1 MGDAQRRRLHVNV
14 LLGIGGAPGTECST
28 IRTLNLDTF
37 EVLGEFCVGVQVFNM
52 AFDAVRNRIAT
63 NARFLLATFDT
74 QVSLFDMESR
84 SRLGFNL
91 ILESTENGQETSNTF
106 DVKLTIDSARNQL
119 VVGLFGS
126 NPRVE
131 FYGLP
136 E

>member
-1 MGDAQRRRLHVNV
+1 
-14 LLGIGGAPGTECST
+14 
-28 IRTLNLDTF
+28 
-37 EVLGEFCVGVQVFNM
+37 
-52 AFDAVRNRIAT
+52 
-63 NARFLLATFDT
+63 
-74 QVSLFDMESR
+74 METM

-91 ILESTENGQETSNTF
+91 ILESTENGQETSKTF
-106 DVKLTIDSARNQL
+106 DASLTIDAARNQL